1 MIWKNIKIY
10 GKLMIASAVTIFFTI
25 VVGVIAIT
33 NLNVINK
40 KTQHQ
45 TKNYVPYVNSAL
57 NVDKTWYEVINS
69 LTGFN
74 SDGAFYYKNKIEDHI
89 KWTVEGLNKGIVNA
103 EKADV
108 SSSDIDK
115 LNTIKAKVEQ
125 FALVFEQYAVSVN
138 NSNLLFNEIDSL
150 GGEVLKG
157 LNQNYRISSAIFSM
171 QNFLS
176 KINHNRNVRELVAFD
191 GYIAQ
196 LKNAREASGL
206 SGTGLA
212 NLNGFINSSESYVSN
227 FKNARQLE
235 LNSREL
241 SKDILD
247 NINSVT
253 DVILDSFTENSEF
266 TNQTAS
272 DASIF
277 VIIAIIIS
285 VALAF
290 VFTSMISRSIR
301 LPIIDSVKF
310 AKEMAKGNLGI
321 HLKAESN
328 DEVGELVGAL
338 AEMADNLKN
347 MINKIKESASQI
359 TDASTRLSSS
369 SQQMANGA
377 TEQASSAEEVVS
389 SMEQMAANIQQNADN
404 AQVTG
409 KIAKEASSQI
419 IEGTESAKQAI
430 LSMKDI
436 AEKVNIISEIA
447 FQTNLLALNAAVEA
461 ARAGESGKGFS
472 VVATEVRK
480 LAERSKQAAV
490 EIDKVSS
497 ETVKVSTSAGDK
509 LEKVMPEI
517 KKTANL
523 VNQIANSSLE
533 QLNGVNQIDNAM
545 NQLNKVVQENVN
557 GSEQVASSSE
567 ELLAQA
573 EQLLSVVGFF
583 KTSDSETKVI
593 ENEKNTFE
601 WENAKKEEM
610 PEKVTINQPKNDI
623 LKKDFGEV
631 KKPEIRSKGFNLDLD
646 DGEKFDDEFEKF

>member
-1 MIWKNIKIY
+1 MMVWKNIKIY

-25 VVGVIAIT
+25 VVGIIAIT
-33 NLNVINK
+33 NLNSINTK
-40 KTQHQ
+40 IQHQ
-45 TKNYVPYVNSAL
+45 TESFVPYVNSAF
-57 NVDKTWYEVINS
+57 NIDKIWYEAINS

-74 SDGAFYYKNKIEDHI
+74 SDGAFYYKNKIDTHI
-89 KWTVEGLNKGIVNA
+89 EWIIEGLNEGLENA
-103 EKADV
+103 EKANV
-108 SSSDIDK
+108 SSTDIDK
-115 LNTIKAKVEQ
+115 LNTIKSKVQQ
-125 FALVFEQYAVSVN
+125 FKEVFSQYASAI
-138 NSNLLFNEIDSL
+138 NSSNILFKETDSL
-150 GGEVLKG
+150 GGEVIKD
-157 LNQNYRISSAIFSM
+157 LNQNYRLSSAIFSM

-176 KINHNRNVRELVAFD
+176 KINHNRNVRELVSFD
-191 GYIAQ
+191 AYLFQ

-206 SGTGLA
+206 SGTSLA
-212 NLNGFINSSESYVSN
+212 NLNGFINGSENFVSN
-227 FKNARQLE
+227 FRNARKFE
-235 LNSREL
+235 LDSREI

-266 TNQTAS
+266 TNQNAS
-272 DASIF
+272 NASIF
-277 VIIAIIIS
+277 VIIAIVIS
-285 VALAF
+285 VILALVSTTF
-290 VFTSMISRSIR
+290 ISRSIR
-301 LPIIDSVKF
+301 LPIIESVKF
-310 AKEMAKGNLGI
+310 AKEMAKGNLCI
-321 HLKAESN
+321 NLKAESS

-338 AEMADNLKN
+338 ADMADNLKN
-347 MINKIKESASQI
+347 MINRIKESASQI

-377 TEQASSAEEVVS
+377 TEQASSTEEVVS
-389 SMEQMAANIQQNADN
+389 SMEEMAANIQQNSDN
-404 AQVTG
+404 AQITG
-409 KIAKEASSQI
+409 KIAKDASTQI

-472 VVATEVRK
+472 VVAAEVRK
-480 LAERSKQAAV
+480 LAERSKQAAI

-497 ETVKVSTSAGDK
+497 ETVRVSTSAGNK

-523 VNQIANSSLE
+523 VNEIANSSLE
-533 QLNGVNQIDNAM
+533 QLNGVNQINNAM

-573 EQLLSVVGFF
+573 EQLINVVDFF
-583 KTSDSETKVI
+583 KTSDGETSVI
-593 ENEKNTFE
+593 EKNAFE
-601 WENAKKEEM
+601 WENARKKKLRENVVAEE
-610 PEKVTINQPKNDI
+610 PKNI
-623 LKKDFGEV
+623 IKENFNEV
-631 KKPEIRSKGFNLDLD
+631 RKPEIKSKGFNFDLND
-646 DGEKFDDEFEKF
+646 KDQLDDEFEKF